1 MQSIWSY
8 GECSSPFAVK
18 VHDEFN
24 QVSAHFFA
32 CKGPV
37 WWEYRAMK
45 AFILSCCAIL
55 ALIAFGCAKKTEVDT
70 AKLEK
75 SFATAEPADKGEA
88 TKVVDAVKAGDY
100 NAALAS
106 LKTLAQQAKLTPE
119 QKSAIEDVTAQV
131 QKVLSE
137 TISKAAEGGQK
148 ALEDA
153 KKSLPK

>member
-1 MQSIWSY
+1 
-8 GECSSPFAVK
+8 
-18 VHDEFN
+18 
-24 QVSAHFFA
+24 
-32 CKGPV
+32 
-37 WWEYRAMK
+37 MK
-45 AFILSCCAIL
+45 TLILSCCAVL
-55 ALIAFGCAKKTEVDT
+55 ALTLFGCAKKSEVDT

-75 SFATAEPADKGEA
+75 SFATAEPADKSQA
-88 TKVVDAVKAGDY
+88 TKVVDAVKAADY

-137 TISKAAEGGQK
+137 AISKAAEGGQK

-153 KKSLPK
+153 KKGLPK

>member
-1 MQSIWSY
+1 MRTL
-8 GECSSPFAVK
+8 V
-18 VHDEFN
+18 
-24 QVSAHFFA
+24 
-32 CKGPV
+32 
-37 WWEYRAMK
+37 
-45 AFILSCCAIL
+45 LSCCAML
-55 ALIAFGCAKKTEVDT
+55 ALAVSGCAKKSEVDT
-70 AKLEK
+70 AKLEQ
-75 SFATAEPADKGEA
+75 SFASAEPADKSQA
-88 TKVVDAVKAGDY
+88 AKVADAVKAGDY

-119 QKSAIEDVTAQV
+119 QKAAIEDVTSQV